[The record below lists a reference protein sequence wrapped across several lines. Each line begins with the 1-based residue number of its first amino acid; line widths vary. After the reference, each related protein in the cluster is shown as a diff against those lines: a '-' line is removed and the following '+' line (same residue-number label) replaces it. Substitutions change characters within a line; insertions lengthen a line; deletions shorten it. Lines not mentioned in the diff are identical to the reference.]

1 MPRRAKGPRLY
12 LDPKRREWVI
22 RDGSYFGRTGCL
34 EPDVAR
40 AEKIL
45 GRYIGSKYKPEASGN
60 PLIADVLLA
69 YGKEHVPHKR
79 SSKNIDYTIGNLGR
93 WWSDK
98 TVADVTSGNCRKY
111 AASKSAPAARRDL
124 ETLRAAIGY
133 WHKEYGPLDKVPVIT
148 LPGKS
153 EPRDR
158 WLTRKEARRLRH
170 AAAATP
176 HLYRFIVIGLLTG
189 SRSGA
194 IFALRWD
201 WIDFKT
207 GIMLRRPPKTA
218 EDSRKKTP
226 PVRMGRAL
234 MRLLKRWKRMDKDLK
249 CPFVVHYDGQPVSR
263 IKRTWAKACKKAKL
277 KDVTPHTL
285 RHTRA
290 TWLMQAG
297 VTPWEAAGAL
307 GMTPSILET
316 VYGKQHPDWQKRAA
330 EV

>member
-1 MPRRAKGPRLY
+1 
-12 LDPKRREWVI
+12 
-22 RDGSYFGRTGCL
+22 
-34 EPDVAR
+34 
-40 AEKIL
+40 
-45 GRYIGSKYKPEASGN
+45 
-60 PLIADVLLA
+60 VLLA

-79 SSKNIDYTIGNLGR
+79 SSKNIDYTIGNLSR

-111 AASKSAPAARRDL
+111 AATKSAPSARRDL
-124 ETLRAAIGY
+124 ETLRAAIAY
-133 WHKEYGPLDKVPVIT
+133 WNKEHGPLDKVPVIT
-148 LPGKS
+148 LPEKS

-170 AAAATP
+170 AAKGVP

-194 IFALRWD
+194 IFSLRWD

-207 GIMLRRPPKTA
+207 GIMLRRAPKSA
-218 EDSRKKTP
+218 EDRRKKTP

-234 MRLLKRWKRMDKDLK
+234 MRLLKRWKRMDRDLK
-249 CPFVVHYDGQPVSR
+249 CPYVVHYDGQPVSR